1 MVQVPM
7 CEFPPVLLMGLR
19 PGSGDAFTR
28 LLTSRRRV
36 LWRKIFQGLCRVLRM
51 GSPPVTGLR
60 THGELQGLHIWEISY
75 IL

>member
-7 CEFPPVLLMGLR
+7 CEFPPVLLLMGLR

-60 THGELQGLHIWEISY
+60 THGGDIWGISY